1 MHIVVV
7 GAGEYDAGWTA
18 PLRHP
23 PAMGQF
29 GPGAIPA
36 AFGRGHPLRMDWP
49 PWSGLHSMAYP
60 RIPGTVPP
68 YTARGRVDKSVSCVV
83 RVPLIKPG
91 RRNDTPP
98 SLQAR
103 AEGRLILR
111 RLSPGIDDDAFAI
124 KIGETPTKQIS
135 QPPSFPV

>member
-1 MHIVVV
+1 MQDGQRRSGILQPWVNLVR
-7 GAGEYDAGWTA
+7 EQYQ
-18 PLRHP
+18 RHP
-23 PAMGQF
+23 VVDIRYGWIGRRGQDYIAWLTLVY
-29 GPGAIPA
+29 PVQSRHIQRVA
-36 AFGRGHPLRMDWP
+36 
-49 PWSGLHSMAYP
+49 GLIKAYL
-60 RIPGTVPP
+60 VF
-68 YTARGRVDKSVSCVV
+68 V
-83 RVPLIKPG
+83 RVPLIKPC